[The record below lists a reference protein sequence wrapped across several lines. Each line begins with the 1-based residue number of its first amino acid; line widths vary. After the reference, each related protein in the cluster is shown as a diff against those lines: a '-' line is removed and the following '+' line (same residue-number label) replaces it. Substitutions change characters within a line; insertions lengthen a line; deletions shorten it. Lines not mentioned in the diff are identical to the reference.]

1 MKIGARGTPAFR
13 WKPTHLSI
21 GPLILWM
28 TGMAVLL
35 LVRVL
40 VRDPQ
45 AYSSTV
51 GFVVPF
57 IDFAWIL
64 GPILVTLMAGGELK
78 DLGITRKYSLL
89 ALALGLIV
97 GFGIMGVRSLDPRFA
112 GYLPVSMQFA
122 PVLALLIGG
131 AFHAYAEEVLFRGY
145 MVGRLSK
152 DFGWV
157 PAVIIS
163 GIAYGLIPFAYLGAD
178 PAAISQIGEI
188 GEFFGTVFPAVM
200 LMGIMLALVYRVVGN
215 VICNWF
221 GVALSIW
228 TLGFIRGGI
237 IKDMS
242 FPIFSLFGYSG
253 LIVLL
258 LVLSHLILKHYGK
271 KTLTLKDITDIV
283 E

>member
-13 WKPTHLSI
+13 WKPSHLSI
-21 GPLILWM
+21 GPLILWL

-45 AYSSTV
+45 GYASTV

-64 GPILVTLMAGGELK
+64 GPILVTLMSGGELK
-78 DLGITRKYSLL
+78 DLGITRRYGVL

-97 GFGIMGVRSLDPRFA
+97 GFAIMGVRSLDPRFA
-112 GYLPVSMQFA
+112 GYSMVHARLA
-122 PVLALLIGG
+122 PALALILGG
-131 AFHAYAEEVLFRGY
+131 AFHAFAEEVLFRGY
-145 MVGRLSK
+145 MVGRLSR

-163 GIAYGLIPFAYLGAD
+163 GISYGLMPFAYLGAD
-178 PAAISQIGEI
+178 PAAISQISEI
-188 GEFFGTVFPAVM
+188 GKFFGSVFPAVL
-200 LMGIMLALVYRVVGN
+200 LMGIMLALVYRIIGN

-221 GVALSIW
+221 GVSLSIW

-237 IKDMS
+237 ISGMNFPLFS
-242 FPIFSLFGYSG
+242 FAGYIALTAAAL
-253 LIVLL
+253 LIARKLL
-258 LVLSHLILKHYGK
+258 IHYGK
-271 KTLTLKDITDIV
+271 KTLTLKDIKDIV

>member
-1 MKIGARGTPAFR
+1 MKIGAKGTPAFR

-21 GPLILWM
+21 GPLLLWM

-78 DLGITRKYSLL
+78 DLGITRRYGVL

-97 GFGIMGVRSLDPRFA
+97 GFAIMGVRSLDPRFA
-112 GYLPVSMQFA
+112 GYLPVSMEISSI
-122 PVLALLIGG
+122 LALIVGG

-163 GIAYGLIPFAYLGAD
+163 GIAYGLMPFAYLGAD
-178 PAAISQIGEI
+178 PAALSQISEI
-188 GEFFGTVFPAVM
+188 SKFFGSVFPAVL
-200 LMGIMLALVYRVVGN
+200 LMGIMLALIYRIVGN

-237 IKDMS
+237 IADMS
-242 FPIFSLFGYSG
+242 FPLLSFAGYTLLAG
-253 LIVLL
+253 LVFI
-258 LVLSHLILKHYGK
+258 LSHIILKRYGK
-271 KTLTLKDITDIV
+271 KTLTFEDLKGIV